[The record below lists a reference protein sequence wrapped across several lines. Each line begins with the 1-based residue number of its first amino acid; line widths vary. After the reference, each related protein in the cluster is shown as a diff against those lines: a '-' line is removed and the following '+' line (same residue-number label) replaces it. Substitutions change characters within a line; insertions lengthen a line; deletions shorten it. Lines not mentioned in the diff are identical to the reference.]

1 MFSIVF
7 HFYFFTRFLFC
18 FARLFY
24 QLPIPKPYVP
34 NIDIST
40 LCPKSLNQR
49 SSLSSWSIY
58 GNTFSSPI
66 LLVGLLQSSSPV
78 SPPVSL
84 GLNSY
89 FEDHESEE
97 EDDDRGI
104 RYQNSMA
111 DPLSGDEDETEEYDE
126 FFNPL
131 DKDDSIFH

>member
-7 HFYFFTRFLFC
+7 HFYFFTRFLLC

-49 SSLSSWSIY
+49 SSLSSWYLY

-66 LLVGLLQSSSPV
+66 LLIGLLRSSSPV
-78 SPPVSL
+78 SPPISL

-97 EDDDRGI
+97 EDDDRAI
-104 RYQNSMA
+104 RYHNSMA

-131 DKDDSIFH
+131 DTDDSIFH